1 MRKILLVSLVI
12 LFFMSCKQSASSKIA
27 PSQKNKKKQLSIAQ
41 VDQKINPEMTFET
54 PEWNFGVI
62 TQGDVVEHTY
72 KFVNTGSDPLIIT
85 NAKGSCGCTVP
96 QWPKAPISPGA
107 EGEIYVK
114 YNSAGKKGKQNK
126 KITLTT
132 NMTPSQQVIYVRG
145 QVNLKQE

>member
-1 MRKILLVSLVI
+1 MKIFTLLSIVVIFFVS
-12 LFFMSCKQSASSKIA
+12 CTQSASSKIN

-41 VDQKINPEMTFET
+41 VDQIINPEMTFDT

-96 QWPKAPISPGA
+96 EWPKAPVSPGE

-126 KITLTT
+126 KVTLTT
-132 NMTPSQQVIYVRG
+132 NMTPSQQVIYVKG